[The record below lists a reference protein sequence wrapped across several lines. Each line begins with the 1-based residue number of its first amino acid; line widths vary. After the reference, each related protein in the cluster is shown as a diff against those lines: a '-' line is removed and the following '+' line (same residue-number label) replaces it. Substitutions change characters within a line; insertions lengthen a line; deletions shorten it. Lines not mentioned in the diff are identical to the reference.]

1 MPGWAHQSIFT
12 LRKNVSNLP
21 VLSDLWPPFFSFCYY
36 WYVYPLFFNVRFNL
50 GPLWTFLVPKAT
62 ALFCSSSLRVHFSP
76 WLFWLFNW
84 SYSHIIFLRIRESTW
99 CRNPQ
104 LGGPEF
110 DFGVTSPRQAS
121 FTASL
126 SLVCP
131 IFCSAVLILPSLFSE
146 HSSTF
151 HPGDPISQNP
161 PRKFS
166 KFMSIKNEL
175 IVDEHDFFWVLEVNM
190 GNSLMDLRWEWWRM
204 FWFTVKQSRHLS
216 WKRGT
221 HFGNRTGEKGGE
233 KKKKKPCTSV
243 GNETKARN
251 F

>member
-1 MPGWAHQSIFT
+1 MCWLTAPELWRCSYQNLKMNIAMPGWAHQSIFT
-12 LRKNVSNLP
+12 PLKNVSNLP

-62 ALFCSSSLRVHFSP
+62 ALFCSSSLRVHLSP

-99 CRNPQ
+99 CCNPQ

-131 IFCSAVLILPSLFSE
+131 IFCSAVLILPSIFWALLNF
-146 HSSTF
+146 
-151 HPGDPISQNP
+151 P
-161 PRKFS
+161 PWGS
-166 KFMSIKNEL
+166 NITESP
-175 IVDEHDFFWVLEVNM
+175 
-190 GNSLMDLRWEWWRM
+190 
-204 FWFTVKQSRHLS
+204 
-216 WKRGT
+216 
-221 HFGNRTGEKGGE
+221 
-233 KKKKKPCTSV
+233 KKV
-243 GNETKARN
+243 